1 MEGGREAKREA
12 VACRDAQNMRASN
25 ECACCVYVCETEQ
38 DGAVQLMIRKPG
50 RCKFRVDSICSR
62 RLCGRSRRKYARWPR
77 RDEARE
83 DGHLEEQIGIQSDE
97 AGNDD
102 NVKTEQEH
110 RQIL

>member
-1 MEGGREAKREA
+1 
-12 VACRDAQNMRASN
+12 MRTVTTKVSEMA
-25 ECACCVYVCETEQ
+25 ET
-38 DGAVQLMIRKPG
+38 
-50 RCKFRVDSICSR
+50 R
-62 RLCGRSRRKYARWPR
+62 RG
-77 RDEARE
+77 EARE